1 MYSHFT
7 VQEKNVIHGF
17 IYTYEVMGG
26 RLSCA
31 SDRYAEKDPDRQ
43 PYTKKPAQ
51 FKNYVSGEYIFFF
64 FPFSQLINPERKGLL
79 NLTKK

>member
-1 MYSHFT
+1 
-7 VQEKNVIHGF
+7 
-17 IYTYEVMGG
+17 MGG

-51 FKNYVSGEYIFFF
+51 FKNYVSGEYIFFLYSKMSIHVCVLF
-64 FPFSQLINPERKGLL
+64 FK
-79 NLTKK
+79 LTSL